1 MDQFSTLEQQ
11 VSELS
16 HIWKQIQ
23 FRKQELID
31 RSRKSSEFK
40 LEEEHLERVIA
51 EIEDMS
57 IKVGE
62 ELDLDEKRKF
72 LRAALKNK
80 EKISRAN
87 QVLNSGDLE
96 NTITDALHWLGE
108 TKESLGTIIEATAD
122 ALEITLTHLNEAQ
135 KEMSDLFRNLS
146 FDESELEEVEERLFK
161 IRGLSRKYNV
171 SSDLLSEVVSKFKQ
185 ELESRTNDEE
195 YNKKLEH
202 DLLEI
207 EECYKKLSYQI
218 SVKRS
223 EASKTLDKLVND
235 ELRYLKMADCI
246 FKTELNQGDAGPS
259 GIDDVKFMVITNKG
273 GDWNEVG
280 KIASGGELS
289 RFLLALK
296 VCFTKKERGTLLIFD
311 EIDRGI
317 GGATA
322 DAVGKRLSALAKLDQ
337 ILVVTHSPQ
346 VASHGSH
353 HWLVSKH
360 LNEANERC
368 SIITELV
375 YEDRLNEVAR
385 MLSGETV
392 SEEARAAAKNLLS

>member
-1 MDQFSTLEQQ
+1 MDD
-11 VSELS
+11 VSIDNLS
-16 HIWKQIQ
+16 GKDDISHQSI
-23 FRKQELID
+23 
-31 RSRKSSEFK
+31 
-40 LEEEHLERVIA
+40 IA

-135 KEMSDLFRNLS
+135 KEMSDLFRNLI

-218 SVKRS
+218 NRRS
-223 EASKTLDKLVND
+223 
-235 ELRYLKMADCI
+235 
-246 FKTELNQGDAGPS
+246 
-259 GIDDVKFMVITNKG
+259 
-273 GDWNEVG
+273 
-280 KIASGGELS
+280 S
-289 RFLLALK
+289 R
-296 VCFTKKERGTLLIFD
+296 
-311 EIDRGI
+311 
-317 GGATA
+317 
-322 DAVGKRLSALAKLDQ
+322 
-337 ILVVTHSPQ
+337 
-346 VASHGSH
+346 
-353 HWLVSKH
+353 
-360 LNEANERC
+360 
-368 SIITELV
+368 
-375 YEDRLNEVAR
+375 
-385 MLSGETV
+385 
-392 SEEARAAAKNLLS
+392 